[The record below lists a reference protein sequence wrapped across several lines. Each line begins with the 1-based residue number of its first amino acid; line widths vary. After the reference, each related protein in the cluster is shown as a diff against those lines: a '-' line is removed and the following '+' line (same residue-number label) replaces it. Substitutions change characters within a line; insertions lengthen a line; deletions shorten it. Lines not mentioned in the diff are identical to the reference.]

1 MTHCKRYIILLLV
14 IGVSIFIMNQFE
26 DNLYIKAFFGI
37 MILGIFFMIR
47 SVKHAKELPP
57 DVNPD
62 IEDKLQTNEVDKV
75 VCKVN
80 PGNTINHEDQIDRYL
95 KLMIEVDEELRKEG
109 TIDPNSPCYNM
120 HLNYRISERLEANK

>member
-26 DNLYIKAFFGI
+26 DNMYIKAFLGI
-37 MILGIFFMIR
+37 MILGIFLMVR
-47 SVKHAKELPP
+47 SVGHAKELHP

-62 IEDKLQTNEVDKV
+62 MQDVLQTDEVNKMV
-75 VCKVN
+75 GNVK
-80 PGNTINHEDQIDRYL
+80 PENTINHEDQIDRYL

-109 TIDPNSPCYNM
+109 AIDPNSSCYNL